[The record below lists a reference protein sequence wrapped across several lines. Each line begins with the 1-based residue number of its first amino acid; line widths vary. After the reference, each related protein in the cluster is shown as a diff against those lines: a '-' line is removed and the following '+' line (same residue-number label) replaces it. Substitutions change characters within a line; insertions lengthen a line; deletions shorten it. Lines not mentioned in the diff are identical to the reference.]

1 MNAQSTTA
9 AVTRD
14 PDLTRSRILEAAFE
28 LFVEKGFA
36 DVAMREIAERS
47 GVTKSLIHHHFG
59 SKDALWKASKEA
71 AFELYAENQR
81 KDLIEAKPSNGDL
94 LRRGVIN
101 YFKFL
106 QTHPEVVRLFAWAHL
121 DRDQCAGE
129 NDSELVRLGAERI
142 REGQKAGVFRTDIN
156 PVHVITTF
164 VITCTH
170 WFEAHS
176 HHSQWEGIG
185 SDEEFLDDFLTI
197 FMDGLKPQTE

>member
-1 MNAQSTTA
+1 L
-9 AVTRD
+9 D
-14 PDLTRSRILEAAFE
+14 AAFD

-59 SKDALWKASKEA
+59 SKDALWKASKES
-71 AFELYAENQR
+71 AFGLYAENQR
-81 KDLIEAKPSNGDL
+81 RDLMEAEPSNGDL
-94 LRRGVIN
+94 LHRGVIN
-101 YFKFL
+101 YFHFL
-106 QTHPEVVRLFAWAHL
+106 KNHPEVVRLFAWAHL
-121 DRDQCAGE
+121 ERDECVGE

-142 REGQKAGVFRTDIN
+142 REAQREGIFRDDIN

-185 SDEEFLDDFLTI
+185 SDEEFLDDFLKI
-197 FMDGLKPQTE
+197 FMDGLKPQKS

>member
-9 AVTRD
+9 PVTRD
-14 PDLTRSRILEAAFE
+14 PDLTRSRILEAAFA

-59 SKDALWKASKEA
+59 SKEALWKASKES

-81 KDLIEAKPSNGDL
+81 RDLMEAEPSNGDL
-94 LRRGVIN
+94 LRRGVIS
-101 YFKFL
+101 YFHFL
-106 QTHPEVVRLFAWAHL
+106 KSHPEVVRLFAWAHL
-121 DRDQCAGE
+121 ERDECVGE

-142 REGQKAGVFRTDIN
+142 REGQEAGIFRADIN

-176 HHSQWEGIG
+176 HHSQWQGIG
-185 SDEEFLDDFLTI
+185 SDEEFLDDFLKI
-197 FMDGLKPQTE
+197 FMDGLKPQTS